1 MIFYFSGTGNSYYV
15 AEKTAGRLGER
26 LVSISSEMSG
36 GKKEFWYDL
45 QDDEVIGFVFPVYAW
60 APPKMV
66 VEFIESLRLSD
77 ARGYYVFAA
86 AVCGDEAGNSV
97 KLLFRRQGS
106 DWTALFP

>member
-45 QDDEVIGFVFPVYAW
+45 I
-60 APPKMV
+60 
-66 VEFIESLRLSD
+66 S
-77 ARGYYVFAA
+77 
-86 AVCGDEAGNSV
+86 
-97 KLLFRRQGS
+97 RQV
-106 DWTALFP
+106 T